1 MTNHVTIDVENLA
14 GTEALGRR
22 LGSLLFPG
30 AIVALVGQLGA
41 GKTHFVR
48 AIAVGLDIANPRV
61 VNSPTFVLC
70 QEYNARLP
78 IAHFD
83 AYRLRNAQDF
93 ADLGVMEL
101 YEEGVALIEWA
112 DRVEAVLPAEHLRIT
127 IEVVDESRRRFVIE
141 GRGDRYAELVGLL
154 SIDFRST

>member
-30 AIVALVGQLGA
+30 AIVALIGQLGA

-83 AYRLRNAQDF
+83 AYRLRNAQGF
-93 ADLGVMEL
+93 ADLGVMEFF
-101 YEEGVALIEWA
+101 ENDGVALIEWA
-112 DRVEAVLPAEHLRIT
+112 DRVEAALPAEHLRIT

-141 GRGDRYAELVGLL
+141 GSGGQYRTLAQQL
-154 SIDFRST
+154 SAK